1 MPDTS
6 KKSATRATK
15 VQHDCNTSDKS
26 EIRATR
32 VRHKCYTNNTSTK
45 REKNFHFDNET
56 SESIFSHPYVSYM
69 TNERLQGKEQ
79 FNSKFYLLDMH
90 CSHAKMRFIS
100 APQILNFV
108 NTKAISKSYT
118 LDCSC
123 KYPCTFRHSSG

>member
-1 MPDTS
+1 MRHERQKCNTI
-6 KKSATRATK
+6 ATRATRARYG
-15 VQHDCNTSDKS
+15 QHECDTS
-26 EIRATR
+26 A
-32 VRHKCYTNNTSTK
+32 K

-56 SESIFSHPYVSYM
+56 SESMFSHPYISYM
-69 TNERLQGKEQ
+69 TNEKLQGKEQ

-108 NTKAISKSYT
+108 ITKAVSKSYT

-123 KYPCTFRHSSG
+123 KHPCTFRHSSG